1 METYRDILEHHGIK
15 GMKWGI
21 RKSIRSEQKHRM
33 PFGTKVDGFQPS
45 KKPFGAK
52 VDGAQSK
59 DANETSS
66 NKKVAKKVAIG
77 AAAAASIIG
86 AGYLATT
93 MTARHKI
100 LKEGKKRSEAL
111 LKTSAGIV
119 VGGATPQQRHAM
131 MSLKDSYMNEAGKAI
146 DDSKKKAK
154 EVGRSF
160 GKSARY
166 LYENRKKR

>member
-1 METYRDILEHHGIK
+1 METYRDILEHHGIL
-15 GMKWGI
+15 GQKWGV
-21 RKSIRSEQKHRM
+21 RRYRNEDGSLTAAGKKRNSEAS
-33 PFGTKVDGFQPS
+33 D
-45 KKPFGAK
+45 KKKKIAK
-52 VDGAQSK
+52 R
-59 DANETSS
+59 
-66 NKKVAKKVAIG
+66 VAIG
-77 AAAAASIIG
+77 AAATASIIG

-119 VGGATPQQRHAM
+119 IGGATPQQRHAAI
-131 MSLKDSYMNEAGKAI
+131 SLKNSYMYEAGKAI

-160 GKSARY
+160 RKSARY